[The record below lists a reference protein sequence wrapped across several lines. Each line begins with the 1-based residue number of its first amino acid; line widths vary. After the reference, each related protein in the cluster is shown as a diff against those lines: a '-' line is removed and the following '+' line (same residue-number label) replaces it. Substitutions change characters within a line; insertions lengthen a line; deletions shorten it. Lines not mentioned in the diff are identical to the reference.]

1 MSVQGD
7 RSIKRNSEV
16 MSFEVSELSLLSC
29 PCCAHKVQ
37 E

>member
-1 MSVQGD
+1 VSVQGD